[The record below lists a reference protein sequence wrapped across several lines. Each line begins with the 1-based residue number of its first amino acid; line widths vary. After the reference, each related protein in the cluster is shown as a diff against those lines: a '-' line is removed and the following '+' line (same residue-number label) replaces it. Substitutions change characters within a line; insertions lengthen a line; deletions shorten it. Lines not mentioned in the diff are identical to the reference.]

1 MMLPDINRYIR
12 TPEKL
17 DKESLKAFDELIEKY
32 PFFQT
37 ARLLHIK
44 NIQNVTSE
52 ITKNILHLTA
62 TYVSDRKILYYLLH
76 KLPGSTQSKDSG
88 SVEFQQPT
96 VEKEIKDSLKEN
108 ISSTIND
115 QLSYYE
121 MAPSAE
127 IELIPGLAID
137 VRKEYGNGILLD
149 DKIYSLNSSTKNI
162 VKGKE
167 FFELSKQSD
176 EIPIEEPIEDK
187 TVQQNTSSDLI
198 EFHEDTLASSIEEEP
213 LKKDKSVVQD
223 SLSFTSWLD
232 AIDNQLTPTAEDSQ
246 DEEQVSIENDIP
258 EQELSEADT
267 TETDEHDGI
276 SEDGQTGTAKKNLQG
291 SLIDK
296 FIETNPRIVPKTEN
310 IVNEDISK
318 ESVTE
323 HESFFTDTL
332 AQIYIK
338 QGHYAKAIF
347 AYEKLSLKY
356 PEKSTYFA
364 GQISKI
370 KKLINNS

>member
-1 MMLPDINRYIR
+1 MTLPNLNRYIR

-17 DKESLKAFDELIEKY
+17 DKESLKTFDELIEKY

-52 ITKNILHLTA
+52 INKNILHLTA

-76 KLPGSTQSKDSG
+76 KLPGSAQSKDSG
-88 SVEFQQPT
+88 SVEFQQPA

-115 QLSYYE
+115 QLNYYE

-149 DKIYSLNSSTKNI
+149 DKIYSLNSATKNI

-176 EIPIEEPIEDK
+176 EIPSEEPIEDK
-187 TVQQNTSSDLI
+187 TVRQISSSDLI
-198 EFHEDTLASSIEEEP
+198 EFHEDTLASSVEEEP
-213 LKKDKSVVQD
+213 FKKDKSVVQD

-232 AIDNQLTPTAEDSQ
+232 AIDNQLTPTAENFKG
-246 DEEQVSIENDIP
+246 EEQGSIEKDIP

-267 TETDEHDGI
+267 AETDENNGI
-276 SEDGQTGTAKKNLQG
+276 SEDNKTGTAKRNLQG

-296 FIETNPRIVPKTEN
+296 FIETNPRIVPRTEN
-310 IVNEDISK
+310 IANEDISK
-318 ESVTE
+318 ASITE

-356 PEKSTYFA
+356 PEKSAYFA

>member
-258 EQELSEADT
+258 EQELLEADT